1 MSPKNLNKKIG
12 VSRVILLLLILSLA
26 IMPQVGFGQIP
37 TLDNLHLSSNQPQ
50 PQCLDFN
57 QDTTMVENPV
67 DKRSIAASTS
77 QPESSLQQGSGQKLL
92 PGGAYDFPKC
102 LGHIRDGCENILLSN
117 GTMMKKP
124 HNQSMTIYVQ
134 EKLGPQAYE
143 DPNYYHYYPDTE
155 VTSSGEYD

>member
-1 MSPKNLNKKIG
+1 MSPKNLNKIG

-37 TLDNLHLSSNQPQ
+37 TQDNLHLSSNQPQ

-92 PGGAYDFPKC
+92 PDGAYDFPKC
-102 LGHIRDGCENILLSN
+102 LGWDLL
-117 GTMMKKP
+117 
-124 HNQSMTIYVQ
+124 YVIDY
-134 EKLGPQAYE
+134 L
-143 DPNYYHYYPDTE
+143 
-155 VTSSGEYD
+155 